1 MQRRSPSPYRLLKRV
16 VESCAFWIAAFNGL
30 QAAYFAYGAAS
41 ALLALV
47 TRHARTFA
55 WGTLQ
60 SAEDAVL
67 RTVVWLWI
75 LRWAEAEEP
84 LASTI
89 EA

>member
-1 MQRRSPSPYRLLKRV
+1 
-16 VESCAFWIAAFNGL
+16 
-30 QAAYFAYGAAS
+30 
-41 ALLALV
+41 V

-55 WGTLQ
+55 WSTLQ